1 MNITPQ
7 AAHCQNAMQHSAV
20 SQEENDRYPTI
31 LCVYNYISKITCDVI
46 SLSRVRYSEL
56 ETCFV
61 SKCSAWRIT
70 RLIYIHCVSKEVF
83 SVHLKGS
90 SCAVLCCKEIHW
102 SYAESMSKRRFSLVP
117 KFIEDRPVEELF
129 ASLWS
134 PVLIRINCSCDI
146 TVSISFLFTK
156 NDSNSS
162 VNPEMN
168 EYLCIRVG
176 FCSLGFYTDV

>member
-1 MNITPQ
+1 M
-7 AAHCQNAMQHSAV
+7 AAS
-20 SQEENDRYPTI
+20 
-31 LCVYNYISKITCDVI
+31 
-46 SLSRVRYSEL
+46 L

-61 SKCSAWRIT
+61 AKCSAWRIT

-83 SVHLKGS
+83 SVHLKGF

-102 SYAESMSKRRFSLVP
+102 SYLESMSKRRFSLVP
-117 KFIEDRPVEELF
+117 KFIEDRPVDELF
-129 ASLWS
+129 DSLWS

-146 TVSISFLFTK
+146 TVSLSFLFTK

-168 EYLCIRVG
+168 ENLCIRVG
-176 FCSLGFYTDV
+176 FCSLGFTDV